1 MPDIRSLFGVE
12 LFHIGD
18 TAVTP
23 ASLVAVASIM
33 LITYWVSRGFQRIL
47 TRGLR
52 RGGLEEPGT
61 ITTISKLLHY
71 VVLFLG
77 LSVALQTIGVSLTSV
92 FAAGAF
98 VAVGVGFA
106 LQNILQNFVSGVI
119 LLAERSITEHDV
131 LLVDG
136 EMILVERIGARSTIA
151 RNRDDQQRII
161 PNSSLVQS
169 TVVNYTLSDTTY
181 RIRSRVGVAYSPEM
195 ERVEAAL
202 LRAAASVEN
211 RDRSREPIALL
222 LDFSDSSV
230 VWEASIWASDPWQA
244 RLTLS
249 DLNKAIWYA
258 LKEDGITIAFPQIDV
273 HLSPLPRAPEPDTA
287 EPRDGP

>member
-1 MPDIRSLFGVE
+1 
-12 LFHIGD
+12 
-18 TAVTP
+18 
-23 ASLVAVASIM
+23 M
-33 LITYWVSRGFQRIL
+33 L
-47 TRGLR
+47 
-52 RGGLEEPGT
+52 RGGLSEQGT
-61 ITTISKLLHY
+61 VTTVTKLLHY
-71 VVLFLG
+71 FVLFLG
-77 LSVALQTIGVSLTSV
+77 LTVALQTVGVSLTSI

-161 PNSSLVQS
+161 PNSNLVQT

-181 RIRSRVGVAYSPEM
+181 RIRARVGVAYGSDM

-202 LRAAASVEN
+202 QRAALGVAD
-211 RDRSREPIALL
+211 RDPSREPVTLL
-222 LDFSDSSV
+222 LEFGDSAV
-230 VWEASIWASDPWQA
+230 IWEVSFWANDPWIARVTLSELNKSIWRVFQD
-244 RLTLS
+244 
-249 DLNKAIWYA
+249 
-258 LKEDGITIAFPQIDV
+258 EGITIAFPQLDV
-273 HLSPLPRAPEPDTA
+273 HLSPPSGGPRADT
-287 EPRDGP
+287 